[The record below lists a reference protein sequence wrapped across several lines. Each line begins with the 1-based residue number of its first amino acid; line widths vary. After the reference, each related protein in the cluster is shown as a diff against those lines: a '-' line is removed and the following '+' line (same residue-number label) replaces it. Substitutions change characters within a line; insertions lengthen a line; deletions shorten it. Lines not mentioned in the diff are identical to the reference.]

1 MKKWIKR
8 LFFLAILV
16 ACVGIGALIADS
28 NRLKSELIRLHVVA
42 NSDTQADQAVKLQVR
57 DALLDSLREDL
68 ELAVDASQAKAYL
81 EEKLPKLELLANE
94 VLDKAGF
101 SERAHIT
108 LGMDAFPL
116 REYDTFSLPSG
127 LYQTLKVVIGEGNGH
142 NWWCVVFPQLCLPAT
157 AAEFEETAVEAGLD
171 DPMIQ
176 TLRREEPYTVRF
188 YLLDLLGKIENF
200 FYSEK

>member
-16 ACVGIGALIADS
+16 ASVGIGALIADS

-108 LGMDAFPL
+108 LGTDAFPL

-171 DPMIQ
+171 DLMIQ
-176 TLRREEPYTVRF
+176 TLRREEPYAVRF

>member
-16 ACVGIGALIADS
+16 ACVGIGTLIADS

-94 VLDKAGF
+94 VLDQAGF

>member
-94 VLDKAGF
+94 VLDQAGF

-200 FYSEK
+200 FCSEK

>member
-42 NSDTQADQAVKLQVR
+42 NSDTQADQAVKFQVR
-57 DALLDSLREDL
+57 DVLLDSLREDL

-94 VLDKAGF
+94 VLDQAGF

-176 TLRREEPYTVRF
+176 TLRKQEPYTVRF

>member
-94 VLDKAGF
+94 VLDQAGF

-176 TLRREEPYTVRF
+176 TLRREEPYAVRF

>member
-94 VLDKAGF
+94 VLDQAGF

>member
-16 ACVGIGALIADS
+16 ASVGIGTLIADS
-28 NRLKSELIRLHVVA
+28 NRLKSELVRLHVVA
-42 NSDTQADQAVKLQVR
+42 NSDTQADQTVKLQVR
-57 DALLDSLREDL
+57 DVLLDSLREDL

-94 VLDKAGF
+94 VLDQAGF